1 MSKRTGKNP
10 KSQKRTLFFR
20 AWKTL
25 KDGTRIYA
33 KDYGYKA
40 WPLSGPTK

>member
-1 MSKRTGKNP
+1 MRKSKKSPAGK
-10 KSQKRTLFFR
+10 KRPTSFR

-40 WPLSGPTK
+40 WPMGQAK